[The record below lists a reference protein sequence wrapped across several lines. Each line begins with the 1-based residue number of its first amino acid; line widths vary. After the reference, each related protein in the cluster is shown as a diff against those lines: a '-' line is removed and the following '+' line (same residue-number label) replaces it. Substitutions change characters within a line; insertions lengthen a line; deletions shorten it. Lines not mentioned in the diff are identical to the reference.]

1 MSQPLLHIDDLHVHF
16 NTSDGVVQAINGAS
30 LTLNPGEIVGLVGE
44 SGSGKSVTA
53 MSILGLV
60 PKPPAVY
67 PKGRILWKG
76 IDLLTTPDR
85 ELREIRG
92 GEISMIFQVLK

>member
-1 MSQPLLHIDDLHVHF
+1 VSQPLLHIDNLHVHF

-53 MSILGLV
+53 LSIVG
-60 PKPPAVY
+60 
-67 PKGRILWKG
+67 
-76 IDLLTTPDR
+76 
-85 ELREIRG
+85 
-92 GEISMIFQVLK
+92 